1 MFNIFLLSYLV
12 GRQIVAKIP
21 VDHLPEASSLSSS
34 SSSSAL
40 RSSSRN
46 DE

>member
-1 MFNIFLLSYLV
+1 L

-21 VDHLPEASSLSSS
+21 VDHLPEASSSSSPSS